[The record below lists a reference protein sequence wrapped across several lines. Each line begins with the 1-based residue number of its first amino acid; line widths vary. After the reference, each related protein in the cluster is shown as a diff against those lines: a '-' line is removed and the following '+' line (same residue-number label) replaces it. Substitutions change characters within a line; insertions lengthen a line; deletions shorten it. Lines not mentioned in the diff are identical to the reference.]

1 MKLNTDRYKYK
12 ELSKWYKKP
21 NTQSFKRIINNQCS
35 EMKSFIGGKHA
46 LFIGLSDFKKK
57 FESLKYIS
65 FLSINELEP
74 LDFSNNTNKLP
85 WALDLAL
92 VFNWTDIIDD
102 DQREKNKS
110 LNIFLDGANIA
121 WHRGALLRKKFKCR
135 QFPLSAGVIEALNY
149 EHWLNHKIVA
159 YIP

>member
-1 MKLNTDRYKYK
+1 MRSN
-12 ELSKWYKKP
+12 KKV
-21 NTQSFKRIINNQCS
+21 
-35 EMKSFIGGKHA
+35 
-46 LFIGLSDFKKK
+46 
-57 FESLKYIS
+57 IS
-65 FLSINELEP
+65 
-74 LDFSNNTNKLP
+74 NTNKLP

-92 VFNWTDIIDD
+92 IFNWTDIIDD
-102 DQREKNKS
+102 DLREKNKS

-159 YIP
+159 YIPKAVSYTHLTLPTKA